1 MRDLLD
7 RNVHSIILTSGT
19 LSPLAAT
26 ITEIGIPINVQLQNS
41 HVIKD
46 NQASDIIKFN
56 HKLFYFLLLQ
66 LVFYILFVIL
76 GLCISYKNWTE

>member
-1 MRDLLD
+1 MINFNRMRDLLE

-46 NQASDIIKFN
+46 NQASYIKN
-56 HKLFYFLLLQ
+56 YNYKLFYLLFYTHFRFVYQ
-66 LVFYILFVIL
+66 L
-76 GLCISYKNWTE
+76 

>member
-1 MRDLLD
+1 MIYFNRMRDLLE

-46 NQASDIIKFN
+46 NQASDVKN
-56 HKLFYFLLLQ
+56 YNYKLFESF
-66 LVFYILFVIL
+66 F
-76 GLCISYKNWTE
+76 CIHFRSVYRL